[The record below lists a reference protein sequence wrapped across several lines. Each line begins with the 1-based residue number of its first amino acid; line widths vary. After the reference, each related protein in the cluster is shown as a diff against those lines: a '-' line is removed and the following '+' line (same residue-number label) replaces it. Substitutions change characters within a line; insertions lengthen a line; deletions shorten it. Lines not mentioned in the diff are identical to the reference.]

1 MASIRVIGHRGCGV
15 GPIENTRRAMRE
27 GLAAGA
33 DGVEFDVH
41 ACRDDKI
48 VVIHDFSVERTT
60 NGKGSVSQLNLAQL
74 KQLDAGEGETI
85 PTLDE
90 VLDELKGHPNLLINV
105 EIKPP
110 DIEQNVLDLIRR
122 RNITER
128 VVISSFL
135 WSVLEKVRSSDS
147 RIATGLLY
155 SYPLENPV
163 QVAQDLRVTALHPQH
178 ALVSEALVRQCR
190 QAHLLI
196 NPWVVD
202 KEADMRRLIDLKVD
216 GIITNKPRRLRMLL
230 G

>member
-1 MASIRVIGHRGCGV
+1 
-15 GPIENTRRAMRE
+15 MRE

-41 ACRDDKI
+41 ASRDGEI
-48 VVIHDFSVERTT
+48 VVIHDFSLERTT
-60 NGKGSVSQLNLAQL
+60 NGEGLVSQLNLAQL

-90 VLDELKGHPNLLINV
+90 LLDELKEHPNLLINI

-110 DIEQNVLDLIRR
+110 GIEQKVLDIL
-122 RNITER
+122 RNRHIAER

-135 WSVLEKVRSSDS
+135 WSVLQAVRSLD
-147 RIATGLLY
+147 RKIVTGLLF

-163 QVAQDLRVTALHPQH
+163 QAARDLGATALHPKYVF
-178 ALVSEALVRQCR
+178 VSEQLVRQCR

-196 NPWVVD
+196 YPWVVD
-202 KEADMRRLIDLKVD
+202 QEAHMRRMIDLQVD
-216 GIITNKPRRLRMLL
+216 GIITNKPQRLRKLL